1 MNPGETMTDSI
12 VFFYFFLLFL
22 LLFLG
27 TAFKTFFLKKEN
39 ILLAEQLT
47 ETTVSLERTRQNL
60 SKLQEKH
67 EKIAEFQNSLGDAEE
82 KTKFQRSRYSELQSS
97 ERPRN
102 TPERY
107 SYIHSLAEKGFS
119 FEEIASILTIS
130 PHEAKQLLVLS
141 KIAKGN

>member
-1 MNPGETMTDSI
+1 MTESI
-12 VFFYFFLLFL
+12 VFFYFFLVFLF
-22 LLFLG
+22 LFLG
-27 TAFKTFFLKKEN
+27 TALKAFSLKKEN
-39 ILLAEQLT
+39 KLLAEQLT
-47 ETTVSLERTRQNL
+47 DTTVSLERTRQNL

-67 EKIAEFQNSLGDAEE
+67 EIIAEFQNSLGEAEE
-82 KTKFQRSRYSELQSS
+82 KAKFQRPRYSELQSP

-107 SYIHSLAEKGFS
+107 SYIHSLAEKGLS

-130 PHEAKQLLVLS
+130 THEARQLLVLS

>member
-1 MNPGETMTDSI
+1 MTESI

-27 TAFKTFFLKKEN
+27 AAVKAFTLKKEN

-47 ETTVSLERTRQNL
+47 ETTVSLERTRHNL
-60 SKLQEKH
+60 AKLQEKH
-67 EKIAEFQNSLGDAEE
+67 EEIVEFQNSLGAAEE
-82 KTKFQRSRYSELQSS
+82 KTRFQKTRYSDVQSLKI
-97 ERPRN
+97 PRN

-107 SYIHSLAEKGFS
+107 SYIDSLAEKGLTL
-119 FEEIASILTIS
+119 EDIASILTIS
-130 PHEAKQLLVLS
+130 THEAKQLLALS

>member
-1 MNPGETMTDSI
+1 MMEST
-12 VFFYFFLLFL
+12 VFFYFFLVFL

-27 TAFKTFFLKKEN
+27 TALKAFALKKEN
-39 ILLAEQLT
+39 NLLAEQLT

-67 EKIAEFQNSLGDAEE
+67 EKITEFQNSLGEAEE
-82 KTKFQRSRYSELQSS
+82 KTKFQKSPYSELQSS

-107 SYIHSLAEKGFS
+107 SYIHSLAEKGLS

-130 PHEAKQLLVLS
+130 THEARQLLVLS